1 MALHYQKANK
11 ALHVENALGEAEIF
25 YSTNCH
31 MIKAKKIIVSDYILP
46 EEAVK
51 QLLLQNE
58 IHTGS
63 KIEYLL

>member
-25 YSTNCH
+25 YSRNCH
-31 MIKAKKIIVSDYILP
+31 MIKAEKIIAPDYILP
-46 EEAVK
+46 KEAVK
-51 QLLLQNE
+51 QLLSQNE
-58 IHTGS
+58 KHTGS